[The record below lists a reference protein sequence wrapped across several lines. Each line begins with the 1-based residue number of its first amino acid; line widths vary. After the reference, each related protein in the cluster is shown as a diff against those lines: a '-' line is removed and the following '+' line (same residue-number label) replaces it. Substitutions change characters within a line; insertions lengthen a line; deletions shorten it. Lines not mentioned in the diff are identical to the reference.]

1 MASEHSSESSLI
13 ARPEPKLKSSFLGL
27 GTRLLRRKQLTVARK
42 CLVTNS
48 YNLHSASLNW
58 SLVALRIGVI
68 GG

>member
-27 GTRLLRRKQLTVARK
+27 GTRLLKKQLTVARK
-42 CLVTNS
+42 CLATNS